1 MQSVSKAKESP
12 LSVGAEQRAYKKGFG
27 LKLDLETRPTG
38 HGVKSV
44 VHSDRKLILG
54 VLI

>member
-1 MQSVSKAKESP
+1 MRNASKAKESP
-12 LSVGAEQRAYKKGFG
+12 LSVGAEQRAYKKSFG
-27 LKLDLETRPTG
+27 TKQDPETRFSG

-44 VHSDRKLILG
+44 VHLGRKLIPG